1 MSEDQAVAES
11 VTSTNEP
18 VAVDPALLNKPV
30 MPSQASSGSAEEEN
44 LKLKLGLER
53 KHTKEAEKKARE
65 AEAELAKIREE
76 LAGIRNAQQA
86 ATQKSLEEQGQ
97 FRQLWE
103 DAKKSVS
110 AREAEIVE
118 LKAKLAQ
125 TTQERQQDRLRAASL
140 SQINTAG
147 AVNSQQM
154 YLLLQ
159 SQLRQDDEGNPVV
172 LNGGVEQPLGEYL
185 ANLKQS
191 SDWQHHFGA
200 SGAQGM
206 GAAPA
211 GSVAP
216 GRENPYRSGN
226 LTEALRLEVEN
237 PDLAKALKAEAN
249 RARKQ

>member
-1 MSEDQAVAES
+1 MSEETAVVEA
-11 VTSTNEP
+11 VPDTTQP

-30 MPSQASSGSAEEEN
+30 MPAQTSSGSADDDG
-44 LKLKLGLER
+44 LKLKLGLAN
-53 KHTKEAEKKARE
+53 KHTKEAERKAKE
-65 AEAELAKIREE
+65 AETELNNLRQE
-76 LAGIRNAQQA
+76 LDSIRNAQQA
-86 ATQKSLEEQGQ
+86 ATQKSLEDQGQ
-97 FRQLWE
+97 YRQLW
-103 DAKKSVS
+103 DDTKKTVS
-110 AREAEIVE
+110 LRDAEIIE
-118 LKAKLAQ
+118 LKAKLAS
-125 TTQERQQDRLRAASL
+125 TTQEREQDRLRAASL

-159 SQLRQDDEGNPVV
+159 SQLRQNEQGEPVV
-172 LNGGVEQPLGEYL
+172 LNGGVEQPLGDYL

-191 SDWQHHFGA
+191 TDWQHHFGA

-216 GRENPYRSGN
+216 GRENPYRNGN

-237 PDLAKALKAEAN
+237 PDLARALKTEAN
-249 RARKQ
+249 RAKS

>member
-1 MSEDQAVAES
+1 MSEESAVVEAVPDTTQS
-11 VTSTNEP
+11 

-30 MPSQASSGSAEEEN
+30 MPTQSSPGSAEDEG
-44 LKLKLGLER
+44 LKLKLGLAN
-53 KHTKEAEKKARE
+53 KHTKEAERKAKE
-65 AEAELAKIREE
+65 AEAELNKLREE
-76 LAGIRNAQQA
+76 LDSIRNAQQA
-86 ATQKSLEEQGQ
+86 ATQKSLEDQGQ

-103 DAKKSVS
+103 EAKKTVS
-110 AREAEIVE
+110 TRDAEIME
-118 LKAKLAQ
+118 LKAKLAT
-125 TTQERQQDRLRAASL
+125 TTQEREQDRLRAASL

-159 SQLRQDDEGNPVV
+159 SQLRQNEQGDPVV
-172 LNGGVEQPLGEYL
+172 LNGGVEQPLGDYL
-185 ANLKQS
+185 AHLKQS
-191 SDWQHHFGA
+191 NDWQHHFSA

-206 GAAPA
+206 GSAPA

-237 PDLAKALKAEAN
+237 PDLAKALKLEAG
-249 RARKQ
+249 R

>member
-1 MSEDQAVAES
+1 MSEDLAVVEA
-11 VTSTNEP
+11 VPDTTQP

-30 MPSQASSGSAEEEN
+30 MPAQTSSGSADDDG
-44 LKLKLGLER
+44 LKLKLGLAN
-53 KHTKEAEKKARE
+53 KHTKEAERKAKE
-65 AEAELAKIREE
+65 AETELSNLRQE
-76 LAGIRNAQQA
+76 LDSIRNAQQA
-86 ATQKSLEEQGQ
+86 ATQKSLEDQGQ
-97 FRQLWE
+97 YRQLW
-103 DAKKSVS
+103 DDTKKTVS
-110 AREAEIVE
+110 LRDAEIIE
-118 LKAKLAQ
+118 LKAKLAS
-125 TTQERQQDRLRAASL
+125 TTQEREQDRLRAASL

-159 SQLRQDDEGNPVV
+159 SQLRQNEQGEPVV
-172 LNGGVEQPLGEYL
+172 LNGGVEQPLGDYL

-191 SDWQHHFGA
+191 TDWQHHFGA

-216 GRENPYRSGN
+216 GRENPYRNGN

-237 PDLAKALKAEAN
+237 PDLAKALKTEAT
-249 RARKQ
+249 RAKS

>member
-1 MSEDQAVAES
+1 MSEESAVVEAVPDTTQS
-11 VTSTNEP
+11 

-30 MPSQASSGSAEEEN
+30 MPTQSSPGSAEDEG
-44 LKLKLGLER
+44 LKLKLGLAN
-53 KHTKEAEKKARE
+53 KHTKEAERKAKE
-65 AEAELAKIREE
+65 AEAELNKLREE
-76 LAGIRNAQQA
+76 LNSIRNAQQA
-86 ATQKSLEEQGQ
+86 ATQKSLEDQGQ

-103 DAKKSVS
+103 EAKKTVS
-110 AREAEIVE
+110 TRDAEIME
-118 LKAKLAQ
+118 LKAKLAT
-125 TTQERQQDRLRAASL
+125 TTQEREQDRLRAASL

-159 SQLRQDDEGNPVV
+159 SQLRQNEQGDPVV
-172 LNGGVEQPLGEYL
+172 LNGGVEQPLGDYL
-185 ANLKQS
+185 AHLKQS
-191 SDWQHHFGA
+191 NDWQHHFSA

-206 GAAPA
+206 GSAPA

-237 PDLAKALKAEAN
+237 PDLAKALKLEAG
-249 RARKQ
+249 R

>member
-1 MSEDQAVAES
+1 MSEDLAVVEA
-11 VTSTNEP
+11 VPDTTQP

-30 MPSQASSGSAEEEN
+30 MPAQTPSGSADDDG
-44 LKLKLGLER
+44 LKLKLGLAN
-53 KHTKEAEKKARE
+53 KHTKEAERKAKE
-65 AEAELAKIREE
+65 AETELNNLRQE
-76 LAGIRNAQQA
+76 LDSIRNAQQA
-86 ATQKSLEEQGQ
+86 ATQKSLEDQGQ
-97 FRQLWE
+97 FRQLW
-103 DAKKSVS
+103 DDTKKTV
-110 AREAEIVE
+110 ALRDAEIIE
-118 LKAKLAQ
+118 LKAKLAS
-125 TTQERQQDRLRAASL
+125 TTQEREQDRLRAASL

-159 SQLRQDDEGNPVV
+159 NALRQNEQGEPVV
-172 LNGGVEQPLGEYL
+172 LNGGVEQPLGDYL

-216 GRENPYRSGN
+216 GRDNPYRNGN

-237 PDLAKALKAEAN
+237 PDLAKALKTEAN
-249 RARKQ
+249 RAKS

>member
-1 MSEDQAVAES
+1 MSEDLAVVEA
-11 VTSTNEP
+11 VPDTTQP

-30 MPSQASSGSAEEEN
+30 MPAQTSSGSADDDG
-44 LKLKLGLER
+44 LKLKLGLAN
-53 KHTKEAEKKARE
+53 KHTKEAERKAKE
-65 AEAELAKIREE
+65 AETELSNLRQE
-76 LAGIRNAQQA
+76 LDSIRNAQQA
-86 ATQKSLEEQGQ
+86 ATQKSLEDQGQ
-97 FRQLWE
+97 YRQLWE
-103 DAKKSVS
+103 DTKKTVS
-110 AREAEIVE
+110 LRDAEIIE
-118 LKAKLAQ
+118 LKAKLAT
-125 TTQERQQDRLRAASL
+125 TTQEREQDRLRAASL

-159 SQLRQDDEGNPVV
+159 SQLRQNEQGEPVV
-172 LNGGVEQPLGEYL
+172 LNGGVEQPLGDYL

-191 SDWQHHFGA
+191 TDWQHHFGA

-237 PDLAKALKAEAN
+237 PDLAKALKTEAN
-249 RARKQ
+249 RAKS

>member
-1 MSEDQAVAES
+1 MSEETAVVEA
-11 VTSTNEP
+11 VPDTTQP

-30 MPSQASSGSAEEEN
+30 MPAQTSSGSADDDG
-44 LKLKLGLER
+44 LKLKLGLAN
-53 KHTKEAEKKARE
+53 KHTKEAERKAKE
-65 AEAELAKIREE
+65 AETELSNLRQE
-76 LAGIRNAQQA
+76 LDSIRNAQQA
-86 ATQKSLEEQGQ
+86 ATQKSLEDQGQ
-97 FRQLWE
+97 YRQLW
-103 DAKKSVS
+103 DDTKKTVS
-110 AREAEIVE
+110 LRDAEIIE
-118 LKAKLAQ
+118 LKAKLAS
-125 TTQERQQDRLRAASL
+125 TTQEREQDRLRAASL

-159 SQLRQDDEGNPVV
+159 SQLRQNEQGEPVV
-172 LNGGVEQPLGEYL
+172 LNGGVEQPLGDYL

-191 SDWQHHFGA
+191 TDWQHHFGA

-216 GRENPYRSGN
+216 GRENPYRNGN

-237 PDLAKALKAEAN
+237 PDLARALKTEAN
-249 RARKQ
+249 RAKS

>member
-1 MSEDQAVAES
+1 MSEDLAVVEA
-11 VTSTNEP
+11 VPDTTQP

-30 MPSQASSGSAEEEN
+30 MPAQPSSGSADDDG
-44 LKLKLGLER
+44 LKLKLGLAN
-53 KHTKEAEKKARE
+53 KHTKEAERKAKE
-65 AEAELAKIREE
+65 AETELANLRQE
-76 LAGIRNAQQA
+76 LDSIRNAQQA
-86 ATQKSLEEQGQ
+86 ATQKSLEDQGQ
-97 FRQLWE
+97 YRQLWE
-103 DAKKSVS
+103 DTKKTVS
-110 AREAEIVE
+110 LRDAEIIE
-118 LKAKLAQ
+118 LKAKLAT
-125 TTQERQQDRLRAASL
+125 TTQEREQDRLRAASL

-159 SQLRQDDEGNPVV
+159 SQLRQNEQGEPVV
-172 LNGGVEQPLGEYL
+172 LNGGVEQPLGDYL

-191 SDWQHHFGA
+191 TDWQHHFGA

-237 PDLAKALKAEAN
+237 PDLAKALKTEAN
-249 RARKQ
+249 RAKS

>member
-1 MSEDQAVAES
+1 MSEETAVVEA
-11 VTSTNEP
+11 VPDTTQP

-30 MPSQASSGSAEEEN
+30 MPAQTSSGSADDDG
-44 LKLKLGLER
+44 LKLKLGLAN
-53 KHTKEAEKKARE
+53 KHTKEAERKAKE
-65 AEAELAKIREE
+65 AETELSNLRQE
-76 LAGIRNAQQA
+76 LDSIRNAQQA
-86 ATQKSLEEQGQ
+86 ATQKSLEDQGQ
-97 FRQLWE
+97 YRQLW
-103 DAKKSVS
+103 DDTKKTVS
-110 AREAEIVE
+110 LRDAEIIE
-118 LKAKLAQ
+118 LKAKLAT

-159 SQLRQDDEGNPVV
+159 SQLRQNEQGEPVV
-172 LNGGVEQPLGEYL
+172 LNGGVEQPLGDYL

-191 SDWQHHFGA
+191 TDWQHHFGA

-216 GRENPYRSGN
+216 GRENPYRNGN

-237 PDLAKALKAEAN
+237 PDLARALKTEAN
-249 RARKQ
+249 RAKS

>member
-1 MSEDQAVAES
+1 MSEETAVAEA
-11 VTSTNEP
+11 VPSTTEP

-30 MPSQASSGSAEEEN
+30 MPSQASSGGAEEEN
-44 LKLKLGLER
+44 LKLKLGLAN
-53 KHTKEAEKKARE
+53 KHTKDAERKAKE
-65 AEAELAKIREE
+65 AEAQMSKLAEE
-76 LAGIRNAQQA
+76 LEQIKAAQSA

-103 DAKKSVS
+103 DTKKTVT
-110 AREAEIVE
+110 ARDAEIVE
-118 LKAKLAQ
+118 LKAQLASV
-125 TTQERQQDRLRAASL
+125 TQERQQDRLRAASL

-159 SQLRQDDEGNPVV
+159 SQLRQDADGNPVV
-172 LNGGVEQPLGEYL
+172 LNGGVEQPLGDYL
-185 ANLKQS
+185 SNLKQS
-191 SDWQHHFGA
+191 SEWQHHFGA

-206 GAAPA
+206 GSAPA

-216 GRENPYRSGN
+216 GRSNPYRDGN

-237 PDLAKALKAEAN
+237 PDLAKALKAEAG
-249 RARKQ
+249 RTR

>member
-1 MSEDQAVAES
+1 MSEETAVVEAVPDTTQS
-11 VTSTNEP
+11 

-30 MPSQASSGSAEEEN
+30 MPTQSSPGSAEDEG
-44 LKLKLGLER
+44 LKLKLGLANR
-53 KHTKEAEKKARE
+53 HTKEAERKAKE
-65 AEAELAKIREE
+65 AETELTNLRQE
-76 LAGIRNAQQA
+76 LDSIRNAQQA
-86 ATQKSLEEQGQ
+86 ATQKSLEDQGQ
-97 FRQLWE
+97 FRQLWDE
-103 DAKKSVS
+103 AKKTVSV
-110 AREAEIVE
+110 RDAEIME
-118 LKAKLAQ
+118 LKAKLAT
-125 TTQERQQDRLRAASL
+125 TTQEREQDRLRAASL

-159 SQLRQDDEGNPVV
+159 SQLRQNEQGEPVV
-172 LNGGVEQPLGEYL
+172 LNGGVEQPLGDYL

-191 SDWQHHFGA
+191 TDWQHHFGA

-216 GRENPYRSGN
+216 GRENPYRNGN

-237 PDLAKALKAEAN
+237 PDLAKALKTEAN
-249 RARKQ
+249 RAKS

>member
-1 MSEDQAVAES
+1 MSEESAVVEAVPDTTQS
-11 VTSTNEP
+11 

-30 MPSQASSGSAEEEN
+30 MPTQSSPGSAEDEG
-44 LKLKLGLER
+44 LKLKLGLAN
-53 KHTKEAEKKARE
+53 KHTKEAERKAKE
-65 AEAELAKIREE
+65 AEAELNKLREE
-76 LAGIRNAQQA
+76 LNSIRNAQQA
-86 ATQKSLEEQGQ
+86 ATQKSLEDQGQ

-103 DAKKSVS
+103 EAKKTVS
-110 AREAEIVE
+110 ARDAEIME
-118 LKAKLAQ
+118 LKAKLAT
-125 TTQERQQDRLRAASL
+125 TTQEREQDRLRAASL

-159 SQLRQDDEGNPVV
+159 SQLRQNEQGDPVV
-172 LNGGVEQPLGEYL
+172 LNGGVEQPLGDYL
-185 ANLKQS
+185 AHLKQS
-191 SDWQHHFGA
+191 NDWQHHFSA

-206 GAAPA
+206 GSAPA

-237 PDLAKALKAEAN
+237 PDLAKALKLEAG
-249 RARKQ
+249 R

>member
-1 MSEDQAVAES
+1 MSEETAVVEA
-11 VTSTNEP
+11 VPDTTQP

-30 MPSQASSGSAEEEN
+30 MPAQTSSGSADDDG
-44 LKLKLGLER
+44 LKLKLGLAN
-53 KHTKEAEKKARE
+53 KHTKEAERKAKE
-65 AEAELAKIREE
+65 AETELNNLRQE
-76 LAGIRNAQQA
+76 LDSIRNAQQA
-86 ATQKSLEEQGQ
+86 ATQKSLEDQGQ
-97 FRQLWE
+97 YRQLWE
-103 DAKKSVS
+103 DTKKTVS
-110 AREAEIVE
+110 LRDAEIIE
-118 LKAKLAQ
+118 LKAKLAT

-159 SQLRQDDEGNPVV
+159 SQLRQNEQGDPVV
-172 LNGGVEQPLGEYL
+172 LNGGVEQPLGDYL

-191 SDWQHHFGA
+191 TDWQHHFGA

-216 GRENPYRSGN
+216 GRENPYRNGN

-237 PDLAKALKAEAN
+237 PDLAKALKTEAN
-249 RARKQ
+249 RAKS

>member
-1 MSEDQAVAES
+1 MSEDLAVVEA
-11 VTSTNEP
+11 VPDTTQP

-30 MPSQASSGSAEEEN
+30 MPAQTPSGSADDDG
-44 LKLKLGLER
+44 LKLKLGLAN
-53 KHTKEAEKKARE
+53 KHTKEAERKAKE
-65 AEAELAKIREE
+65 AETELNNLRQE
-76 LAGIRNAQQA
+76 LDSIRNAQQA
-86 ATQKSLEEQGQ
+86 ATQKSLEDQGQ
-97 FRQLWE
+97 FRQLW
-103 DAKKSVS
+103 DDTKKTVS
-110 AREAEIVE
+110 LRDAEIIE
-118 LKAKLAQ
+118 LKAKLAS
-125 TTQERQQDRLRAASL
+125 TTQEREQDRLRAASL

-159 SQLRQDDEGNPVV
+159 SALRQNEQGEPVV
-172 LNGGVEQPLGEYL
+172 LNGGVEQPLGDYL

-206 GAAPA
+206 GSAPA

-216 GRENPYRSGN
+216 GRDNPYRNGN

-237 PDLAKALKAEAN
+237 PDLAKALKTEAN
-249 RARKQ
+249 RAKS